1 MGPAVVGGAR
11 APPTPPLDLSLGM
24 REIEGLCCSCIETL
38 PQLSFS
44 LPASSKVLGFSLS
57 LMWHLILA

>member
-1 MGPAVVGGAR
+1 MGPAVVGGLEPR
-11 APPTPPLDLSLGM
+11 PRPPLDPSLGM
-24 REIEGLCCSCIETL
+24 REIEGLRCSCIETL
-38 PQLSFS
+38 TQLSFS